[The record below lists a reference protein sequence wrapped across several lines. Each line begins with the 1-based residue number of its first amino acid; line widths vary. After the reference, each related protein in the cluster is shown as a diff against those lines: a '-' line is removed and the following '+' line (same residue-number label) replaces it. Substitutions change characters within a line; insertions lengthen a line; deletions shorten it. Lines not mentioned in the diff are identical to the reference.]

1 VTFRE
6 VLTIV
11 KSVLADIAAPMVAA
25 AEVIEMSPAEVR
37 VPVPEKVPDPVTVMF
52 PEPVVVWFPFIAI
65 APPIKFK
72 SPAIDGAAAIVIGP
86 VFPDLPMVSPV
97 APVNAQVESNVV
109 SLASAELNEVEEGM
123 IETVPEV
130 LATTAPA
137 AEFAATS
144 GNRSLMIV
152 MFEDEDPPELEP
164 NSIWWVAVAYCKSIP
179 FEPKST
185 AICPVFAKNSK
196 FLA

>member
-1 VTFRE
+1 MTFRE

-72 SPAIDGAAAIVIGP
+72 SPAIDGAAAMVIGP
-86 VFPDLPMVSPV
+86 VFPDLPNVRPVVS
-97 APVNAQVESNVV
+97 VNAQVESNVV

-130 LATTAPA
+130 LATTAPVAELA
-137 AEFAATS
+137 APS
-144 GNRSLMIV
+144 GNRSLIIV
-152 MFEDEDPPELEP
+152 IFEDEDPPELEP
-164 NSIWWVAVAYCKSIP
+164 NSI
-179 FEPKST
+179 
-185 AICPVFAKNSK
+185 
-196 FLA
+196 

>member
-72 SPAIDGAAAIVIGP
+72 SPAIDGAAAMVIGP
-86 VFPDLPMVSPV
+86 VFPDLPNVRPVVS
-97 APVNAQVESNVV
+97 VNAQVESNVV

-130 LATTAPA
+130 LATIAPVAELA
-137 AEFAATS
+137 APS
-144 GNRSLMIV
+144 GNRSLIIV
-152 MFEDEDPPELEP
+152 IFEDEDPPELEP
-164 NSIWWVAVAYCKSIP
+164 NSI
-179 FEPKST
+179 
-185 AICPVFAKNSK
+185 
-196 FLA
+196 